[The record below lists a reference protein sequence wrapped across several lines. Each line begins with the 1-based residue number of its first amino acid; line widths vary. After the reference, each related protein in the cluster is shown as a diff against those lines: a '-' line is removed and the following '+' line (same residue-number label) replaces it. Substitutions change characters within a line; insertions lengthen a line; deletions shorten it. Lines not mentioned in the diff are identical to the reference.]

1 MVQECMDMFRQAAEL
16 YSAAGDSRHKE
27 VSKGEGEGM
36 IVLVEEGGGGF
47 YSMRVA
53 KNRRKYFFK
62 CPLLLPVFTALENV
76 RFLGSLRETVF

>member
-36 IVLVEEGGGGF
+36 IVLVEEGGGGILQHARCQE
-47 YSMRVA
+47 STQI
-53 KNRRKYFFK
+53 FF
-62 CPLLLPVFTALENV
+62 
-76 RFLGSLRETVF
+76 